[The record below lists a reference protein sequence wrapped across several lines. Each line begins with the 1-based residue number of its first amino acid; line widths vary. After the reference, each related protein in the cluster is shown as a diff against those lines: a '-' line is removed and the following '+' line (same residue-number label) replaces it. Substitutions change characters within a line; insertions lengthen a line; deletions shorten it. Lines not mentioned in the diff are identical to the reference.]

1 MKLKEIIEEVFDE
14 KYYDYLQGEMK
25 RKEFD
30 RYEDIPPEDTE
41 TSIQDFI
48 ITKFETGNITYDE
61 ALRELEK
68 VTPDSEI
75 FFYHHE
81 LNMARELMD
90 D

>member
-1 MKLKEIIEEVFDE
+1 MKLKEVQDVFDP

-30 RYEDIPPEDTE
+30 RYEDVPPEDTE
-41 TSIQDFI
+41 TTIQDFI

-81 LNMARELMD
+81 LNMARQLMD